1 MNYDI
6 IIAGCGF
13 AGATIACLAAR
24 DGKNVLL
31 TEKRDHIAG
40 NMYDYVDNAGI
51 LVQKYGPHSLHT
63 DNEEVYRFLTSIG
76 KWSTHILQARVMIDG
91 QYTPSPFN
99 FKTIDQFFQE
109 EEAAKIKEHL
119 LTYYHGEKKTTIVEM
134 LECAD
139 PVIREYAKFLFEK
152 DYRPYTAKQWGI
164 KPEALDISIL
174 KRVPVRLDYT
184 DGYFDDKYQ
193 LMPEKGFT
201 AFFEKMLKN
210 KRIEIRLD
218 TDVLRLVSIKDN
230 NKIEYDGCPLKI
242 PFVYTGPLDE
252 LFGLQFGRLPYR
264 SLWFDWQT
272 HNLDSYQETSG
283 VAYPMAEG
291 YTRITEYKKLPVQ
304 HVPGRTTI
312 AVEYPAVYGSEKGK
326 EPYYPVLTAESK
338 TMYQKYLHC
347 TMRTERLYLCGRLA
361 EFKYY
366 NMDQVIARA
375 MDVYRSIDWTYK
387 D

>member
-1 MNYDI
+1 MKYDI

-13 AGATIACLAAR
+13 AGTTIAYLAAR

-31 TEKRDHIAG
+31 SEKRDHIAG

-76 KWSTHILQARVMIDG
+76 KWNTHILQARVMIDG

-164 KPEALDISIL
+164 KPETLDISVL

-201 AFFEKMLKN
+201 AFFEKMLESE
-210 KRIEIRLD
+210 RIEIRLD
-218 TDVLRLVSIKDN
+218 TDVLKLISVKNDN
-230 NKIEYDGCPLKI
+230 VIEWEGRSLKI

-252 LFGLQFGRLPYR
+252 LFGLRFGRLPYR

-291 YTRITEYKKLPVQ
+291 YTRITEYKKLPIQ
-304 HVPGRTTI
+304 DVPGRTTI